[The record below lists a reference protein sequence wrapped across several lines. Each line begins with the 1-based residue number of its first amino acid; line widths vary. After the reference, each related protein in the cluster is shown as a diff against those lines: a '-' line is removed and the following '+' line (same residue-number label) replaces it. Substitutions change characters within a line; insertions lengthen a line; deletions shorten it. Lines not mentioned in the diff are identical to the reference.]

1 MKKFMV
7 GLLALFFIAQGALAG
22 ASISLSLCNANLNQ
36 VAIAFSSSRTSI
48 AAAELSS
55 IPFLVSVD
63 VGVKQYEQSNC
74 SLETVISLSGMYR
87 NSSIL
92 ENENG
97 FLSLLLGGRGQIK
110 VKNSFFF
117 GEILFGCGLVFSTD
131 TASYGSASIEKALV
145 LNLMTKLKLGFGMDF
160 GDGFSIEASG
170 GIMPYQLPVYNK
182 LWDED
187 GSSFSSFNVG
197 ILGIPSTFESS
208 IRYAF

>member
-22 ASISLSLCNANLNQ
+22 ASISLSLCNANLDQ
-36 VAIAFSSSRTSI
+36 VAIAFSSSSTSI
-48 AAAELSS
+48 AAAELS

-63 VGVKQYEQSNC
+63 VGVERYEQANC
-74 SLETVISLSGMYR
+74 SIESVISLSGMYS

-97 FLSLLLGGRGQIK
+97 FLSFLLGGRGQIK

-117 GEILFGCGLVFSTD
+117 GEFLFGCGLMFSTD

-170 GIMPYQLPVYNK
+170 GIMPCLLPVYNK

-197 ILGIPSTFESS
+197 IIGIPSTFESS